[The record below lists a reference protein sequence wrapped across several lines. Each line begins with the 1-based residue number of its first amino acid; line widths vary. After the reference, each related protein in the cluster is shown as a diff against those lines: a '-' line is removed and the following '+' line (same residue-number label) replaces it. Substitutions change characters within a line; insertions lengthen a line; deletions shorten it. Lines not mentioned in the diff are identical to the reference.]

1 MDHALAEP
9 LHRLFE
15 VEPSLME
22 QLRERLEAALR
33 PLPVER
39 AVLFGSIARGDER
52 PESDIDLFVETRGNA
67 EKERVA
73 QALSEASLEF
83 AQRFGNP
90 LSNLI
95 LTRAEIGRGWNP
107 ALLASIEREG
117 IPLRS

>member
-9 LHRLFE
+9 LQRLFD
-15 VEPSLME
+15 VEQALIE
-22 QLRERLEAALR
+22 QLRERLEAILR

-39 AVLFGSIARGDER
+39 AVLFGSVARGEER

-73 QALSEASLEF
+73 QALSGASLEF

-90 LSNLI
+90 LSNLV

-107 ALLASIEREG
+107 GLLQSIEREG